1 MLFVNVVRASAF
13 VMYQVD
19 RCHFYS
25 SWYFLYFPHQELPV
39 VAAWEMSSNAI
50 KDIIAENSV
59 STVENKNW
67 LEKCPYFSNDIQP
80 VEEIGLYHCIPPL
93 NPLRETDV

>member
-1 MLFVNVVRASAF
+1 MLFVNVLRASAF

-25 SWYFLYFPHQELPV
+25 SWYLLYFPHQEWPV
-39 VAAWEMSSNAI
+39 VAAWEVSSNAV
-50 KDIIAENSV
+50 KDIIVENTGV

-67 LEKCPYFSNDIQP
+67 LEKCPFPMILLSQ
-80 VEEIGLYHCIPPL
+80 LKK
-93 NPLRETDV
+93 